1 MKNRT
6 QNTNSDNLNDQN
18 AIVTIS
24 SSIVEL
30 LSGRHIA
37 LLSTTTTTII
47 VKTKAVSRRLWEVV
61 EASNEERCWLD
72 DNFRC
77 PSCQWKLL
85 LKALFGNHEI
95 LQSSGSAHDAWDLL
109 LVHKILSVSKI
120 DNTTSVAG
128 VFFFPGQVNNM
139 QNIRTAAALD
149 NLLRVCQYSRPSIP
163 LAFNLTTASLCVKAL
178 LYTRVA
184 FVIFNSASGQR
195 PAVENLATLKQI
207 SEPCMRLK
215 TYVSEKFRKCC

>member
-61 EASNEERCWLD
+61 EASNEERC
-72 DNFRC
+72 
-77 PSCQWKLL
+77 
-85 LKALFGNHEI
+85 
-95 LQSSGSAHDAWDLL
+95 
-109 LVHKILSVSKI
+109 
-120 DNTTSVAG
+120 
-128 VFFFPGQVNNM
+128 
-139 QNIRTAAALD
+139 
-149 NLLRVCQYSRPSIP
+149 
-163 LAFNLTTASLCVKAL
+163 
-178 LYTRVA
+178 
-184 FVIFNSASGQR
+184 
-195 PAVENLATLKQI
+195 
-207 SEPCMRLK
+207 
-215 TYVSEKFRKCC
+215 